1 MKKFLIFQRTVYRD
15 FFFFSDAIC
24 VFFFAAESAAASP
37 NCPQKK
43 GGKVSHLKM
52 H

>member
-1 MKKFLIFQRTVYRD
+1 MKKFLIFQCIGI

-24 VFFFAAESAAASP
+24 VFSFAAESAAASP